1 MKKLTF
7 VFVLSAMA
15 TLSACSSG
23 GGSGS
28 AQPVVTRVCSTMELS
43 AFNDIYD
50 SLNNRSELRRACSSF
65 YRANRDNSSCTVTSN
80 VHIRTRSQVIR
91 PGDTLTI
98 TPSEVKEVC
107 GASVGQN
114 GGGSGRGPV
123 LPREG
128 SNICSNEFRDLFAEA
143 VRHVSPESCERFQNR
158 FTRGF
163 KCLASGDEY
172 RAESVYS
179 YCRHKLRR

>member
-1 MKKLTF
+1 MKTIKSIL
-7 VFVLSAMA
+7 VLSAMA
-15 TLSACSSG
+15 ALSACSSG
-23 GGSGS
+23 GGGGNG
-28 AQPVVTRVCSTMELS
+28 QPVVTRVCSNMELS

-91 PGDTLTI
+91 PGDTVTI
-98 TPSEVKEVC
+98 SPSEVSDVC
-107 GASVGQN
+107 GGNGGQN
-114 GGGSGRGPV
+114 GGGPGRGPV

-128 SNICSNEFRDLFAEA
+128 NNVCSNEFRDLFAEA
-143 VRHVSPESCERFQNR
+143 VRHVSHQSCERFQNR
-158 FTRGF
+158 FPRGF

-172 RAESVYS
+172 RAESVYN
-179 YCRHKLRR
+179 YCRQKLRR